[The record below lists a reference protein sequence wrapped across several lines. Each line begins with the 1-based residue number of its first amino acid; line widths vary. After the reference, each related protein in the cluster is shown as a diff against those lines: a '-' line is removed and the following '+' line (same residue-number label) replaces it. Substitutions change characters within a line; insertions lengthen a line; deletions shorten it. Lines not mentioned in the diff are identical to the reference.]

1 MSERKI
7 KWNGSFRFHAIMP
20 IAQRQQHIVRKI
32 NYRGI
37 KKSVVAIEWDH
48 MISSLNEKSWI
59 MAFLCYRGG
68 HSFFY
73 KKLKLW
79 HNHCVKNVNQ
89 FASHLS
95 RDSLFLISY
104 HQLLSWVANR
114 WTEIWNFFLFPLK
127 MHFSLV
133 DAIHCRI
140 YMRENLCG
148 N

>member
-37 KKSVVAIEWDH
+37 KKVWLL
-48 MISSLNEKSWI
+48 LNETIWYLHLMKNRESWL
-59 MAFLCYRGG
+59 FLCYRGG

-79 HNHCVKNVNQ
+79 HNHCEKNVNQ

-133 DAIHCRI
+133 DAIQCRI
-140 YMRENLCG
+140 YMRENLCE